1 MKHTFLNL
9 NEGSFPIKLD
19 KKFKDL
25 NGLEELGQVKDHIIV
40 ELFIEKFSKVLFL
53 AKGNISV
60 AIEVDCQTCF
70 KKTLIKLS
78 LETDVGIKDI
88 KYENVDQKG
97 PSEIHYQ
104 DLESFNINDLVS
116 EEIYLNFPSI
126 VTCCTLESNEK
137 LEEKSPNKIRPFQK
151 IRDLIK

>member
-1 MKHTFLNL
+1 MKHTLLNL

-19 KKFKDL
+19 NKFKDL
-25 NGLEELGQVKDHIIV
+25 HGLEDLGQVKDHVIV
-40 ELFIEKFSKVLFL
+40 KLIIEKFSRVLFL

-60 AIEVDCQTCF
+60 AIEADCQTCF

-78 LETDVGIKDI
+78 LETDIGIKDI
-88 KYENVDQKG
+88 KYENEDKKEPLEV
-97 PSEIHYQ
+97 HYQ
-104 DLESFNINDLVS
+104 DLENFNINDLVY

-126 VTCCTLESNEK
+126 VTCCTIESNEK
-137 LEEKSPNKIRPFQK
+137 LEEKSLNKIKPFQK

>member
-19 KKFKDL
+19 KKLKDL
-25 NGLEELGQVKDHIIV
+25 HGLEDLGQVKDHIIV
-40 ELFIEKFSKVLFL
+40 KLIIEKFSRVFFL

-60 AIEVDCQTCF
+60 SIEADCQTCF

-88 KYENVDQKG
+88 KYENVDKKE
-97 PSEIHYQ
+97 PLEVHYQ
-104 DLESFNINDLVS
+104 DLENFNINDLVS

-126 VTCCTLESNEK
+126 VTCCTIESNEK
-137 LEEKSPNKIRPFQK
+137 LEEKSLNKIRPFQK

>member
-25 NGLEELGQVKDHIIV
+25 YSLEDLGEIKDHITVKLI
-40 ELFIEKFSKVLFL
+40 IEKISKVLFL

-60 AIEVDCQTCF
+60 TLEADCQTCF

-88 KYENVDQKG
+88 KYENVDKKE
-97 PSEIHYQ
+97 PLEVHYQ
-104 DLESFNINDLVS
+104 DLENFNINDLVF

-126 VTCCTLESNEK
+126 VTCCTIESNEK
-137 LEEKSPNKIRPFQK
+137 LEEKSLNKIRPFQK

>member
-1 MKHTFLNL
+1 MKHTLLNL

-25 NGLEELGQVKDHIIV
+25 HSLEDLGQVKDHIIV
-40 ELFIEKFSKVLFL
+40 KLIIEKFSRVLFL
-53 AKGNISV
+53 VKGNISV
-60 AIEVDCQTCF
+60 AIEADCQTCF

-88 KYENVDQKG
+88 KYENVDKKE
-97 PSEIHYQ
+97 PLEVHYQ
-104 DLESFNINDLVS
+104 DLENFNINDLIS

-126 VTCCTLESNEK
+126 VTCCTIECNDKS
-137 LEEKSPNKIRPFQK
+137 EEKSLNKIRPFQK

>member
-25 NGLEELGQVKDHIIV
+25 NGLEELGQVKEHIIV
-40 ELFIEKFSKVLFL
+40 KLIIEKFSEVLFL

-60 AIEVDCQTCF
+60 TFEADCQTCF

-97 PSEIHYQ
+97 PSEVHYQ
-104 DLESFNINDLVS
+104 DLENFNINALVS

>member
-9 NEGSFPIKLD
+9 TEGSFPIKLD

-25 NGLEELGQVKDHIIV
+25 NGLEKLGQVKDDIIV
-40 ELFIEKFSKVLFL
+40 KLIIEKFSEVLFL
-53 AKGNISV
+53 AKGYISV
-60 AIEVDCQTCF
+60 TFEADCQTCF

-88 KYENVDQKG
+88 KYENIDQKG
-97 PSEIHYQ
+97 PSEVHYQ
-104 DLESFNINDLVS
+104 DLENFNINDLVS

-126 VTCCTLESNEK
+126 VTCCTLENNEK

>member
-9 NEGSFPIKLD
+9 TEGSFPIKLD

-25 NGLEELGQVKDHIIV
+25 NGLEKLGQVKDHIIV
-40 ELFIEKFSKVLFL
+40 KLIIEKFSKVLFL

-60 AIEVDCQTCF
+60 TFEADCKTCF

-97 PSEIHYQ
+97 PSEVHYQ
-104 DLESFNINDLVS
+104 DLENFNINDLVS

-137 LEEKSPNKIRPFQK
+137 LEEKSTNKIRPFQK
-151 IRDLIK
+151 IRDLFK

>member
-1 MKHTFLNL
+1 MKHTFLNI

-25 NGLEELGQVKDHIIV
+25 HDLEDLGQVKDHVIV
-40 ELFIEKFSKVLFL
+40 KLIIEKFSRVLFL

-60 AIEVDCQTCF
+60 AIEADCQTCF

-88 KYENVDQKG
+88 KYENVDKKE
-97 PSEIHYQ
+97 PLEVHYQ
-104 DLESFNINDLVS
+104 DLENFNINDLVS

-126 VTCCTLESNEK
+126 VTCCTIESNEK
-137 LEEKSPNKIRPFQK
+137 LEEKSLNKIRPFQK

>member
-1 MKHTFLNL
+1 MKHTLLNL

-19 KKFKDL
+19 KKYKDL
-25 NGLEELGQVKDHIIV
+25 YGLEDLGQVKDHIIV
-40 ELFIEKFSKVLFL
+40 KLIIEKFSTVLFL
-53 AKGNISV
+53 VKGNISV
-60 AIEVDCQTCF
+60 AIEADCQTCF

-88 KYENVDQKG
+88 KYENVDKKE
-97 PSEIHYQ
+97 PLEVHYQ
-104 DLESFNINDLVS
+104 DLENFNINDLVF

-126 VTCCTLESNEK
+126 VTCCTIESNEK
-137 LEEKSPNKIRPFQK
+137 LQEKSLNKIRPFQK

>member
-9 NEGSFPIKLD
+9 TEGSFPIKLD

-40 ELFIEKFSKVLFL
+40 ELIIEKFSKVLFL

-60 AIEVDCQTCF
+60 TFEADCQTCF
-70 KKTLIKLS
+70 KKTMIKLS

-88 KYENVDQKG
+88 KYENVDQTG
-97 PSEIHYQ
+97 PSEVHYQ
-104 DLESFNINDLVS
+104 DLENFNINDLIS

-126 VTCCTLESNEK
+126 VTCCSIESN
-137 LEEKSPNKIRPFQK
+137 LKSEVKSSNKVRPFQK

>member
-1 MKHTFLNL
+1 MKQNLLNL

-19 KKFKDL
+19 KKLKDL
-25 NGLEELGQVKDHIIV
+25 HGLEDLGQVKDHIIV
-40 ELFIEKFSKVLFL
+40 KLIIEKFSRVFFL

-60 AIEVDCQTCF
+60 SIEADCQTCF

-88 KYENVDQKG
+88 KYENVDKKE
-97 PSEIHYQ
+97 PLEVHYQ
-104 DLESFNINDLVS
+104 DLENFNINDLVS

-126 VTCCTLESNEK
+126 VTCCTIESNDK
-137 LEEKSPNKIRPFQK
+137 LEEKNLNKIRPFQK

>member
-19 KKFKDL
+19 KKLKDL
-25 NGLEELGQVKDHIIV
+25 HGLEDLGQVKDHIIV
-40 ELFIEKFSKVLFL
+40 KLIIEKFSRVLFL
-53 AKGNISV
+53 VKGNISV
-60 AIEVDCQTCF
+60 AIEADCQTCF

-88 KYENVDQKG
+88 KYENVDKKE
-97 PSEIHYQ
+97 PLEVHYQ
-104 DLESFNINDLVS
+104 DLENFNINDLIS

-126 VTCCTLESNEK
+126 VTCCTIESNDK
-137 LEEKSPNKIRPFQK
+137 LEEKNLNKIRPFQK

>member
-1 MKHTFLNL
+1 MKQNLLNL

-19 KKFKDL
+19 KKLKDL
-25 NGLEELGQVKDHIIV
+25 HGLEDLGQVKDHIIV
-40 ELFIEKFSKVLFL
+40 KLIIEKFSRVFFL

-60 AIEVDCQTCF
+60 SIEADCQTCF

-88 KYENVDQKG
+88 KYENVDKKE
-97 PSEIHYQ
+97 PLEVHYQ
-104 DLESFNINDLVS
+104 DLESFNINDLIS

-126 VTCCTLESNEK
+126 VTCCTIESNVK
-137 LEEKSPNKIRPFQK
+137 LEEKSLNKVRPFQK

>member
-40 ELFIEKFSKVLFL
+40 KLNIEKFSKVLFL

-60 AIEVDCQTCF
+60 TFEADCQTCF

-88 KYENVDQKG
+88 KYENIDQKG
-97 PSEIHYQ
+97 PSEVHYQ
-104 DLESFNINDLVS
+104 DLENFNINDLVS

-126 VTCCTLESNEK
+126 VTCCTIESNEK
-137 LEEKSPNKIRPFQK
+137 LEEKSSSKIRPFQK

>member
-9 NEGSFPIKLD
+9 TEGSFPIKLD

-40 ELFIEKFSKVLFL
+40 KLIIEKFSKVLFL

-60 AIEVDCQTCF
+60 TFEADCQTCF

-97 PSEIHYQ
+97 PSEVHYQ
-104 DLESFNINDLVS
+104 DLENFNINDLVS

>member
-1 MKHTFLNL
+1 MKHTLLNL

-19 KKFKDL
+19 NKFKDL
-25 NGLEELGQVKDHIIV
+25 HGLEDLGQVKDHVIV
-40 ELFIEKFSKVLFL
+40 KLIIEKFSRVLFL

-60 AIEVDCQTCF
+60 AIEADCQTCF

-88 KYENVDQKG
+88 KYENEDKKEPLEV
-97 PSEIHYQ
+97 HYQ
-104 DLESFNINDLVS
+104 DLENFNINDLVY

-126 VTCCTLESNEK
+126 VTCCTIESNEK
-137 LEEKSPNKIRPFQK
+137 LEEKSLNKIKPFQK

>member
-19 KKFKDL
+19 KKLKDSY
-25 NGLEELGQVKDHIIV
+25 GFEDLGEIKDHITVKLI
-40 ELFIEKFSKVLFL
+40 IEIFSKDLFL
-53 AKGNISV
+53 VKGNISGTFE
-60 AIEVDCQTCF
+60 ADCQTCF
-70 KKTLIKLS
+70 KKTLIKLN

-88 KYENVDQKG
+88 KYENEDKKG
-97 PSEIHYQ
+97 PLEIHYQ
-104 DLESFNINDLVS
+104 DLENFNINDLIS

-126 VTCCTLESNEK
+126 VTCCTIESNDK
-137 LEEKSPNKIRPFQK
+137 LEEKNLNKIRPFQK

>member
-1 MKHTFLNL
+1 MKHTLLNL

-25 NGLEELGQVKDHIIV
+25 HGLEDLGQVKDHIIV
-40 ELFIEKFSKVLFL
+40 KLIIEKFSRVLFL
-53 AKGNISV
+53 VKGNISV
-60 AIEVDCQTCF
+60 SIEADCQTCF

-88 KYENVDQKG
+88 KYENVDKKE
-97 PSEIHYQ
+97 PLEVHYQ
-104 DLESFNINDLVS
+104 DLENFNINDLIS

-126 VTCCTLESNEK
+126 VTCCTIESNDK
-137 LEEKSPNKIRPFQK
+137 LEEKNLNKIRPFQK

>member
-1 MKHTFLNL
+1 MKHTLLNL

-19 KKFKDL
+19 NKFKDL
-25 NGLEELGQVKDHIIV
+25 HGLEDLGQVKDHVIV
-40 ELFIEKFSKVLFL
+40 KLIIEKFSRVLFL

-60 AIEVDCQTCF
+60 AIEADCQTCL

-88 KYENVDQKG
+88 KYENVDKKE
-97 PSEIHYQ
+97 PLEVHYQ
-104 DLESFNINDLVS
+104 DLENFNINDLVS

-126 VTCCTLESNEK
+126 VTCCTIESNDK
-137 LEEKSPNKIRPFQK
+137 LEEKNLNKIRPFQK

>member
-25 NGLEELGQVKDHIIV
+25 NGLEKLGQVKDHIIV
-40 ELFIEKFSKVLFL
+40 KLIIEKFSKVLFL

-60 AIEVDCQTCF
+60 TFEADCQTCF

-78 LETDVGIKDI
+78 LETNVGIKDI
-88 KYENVDQKG
+88 KYENIDQKG

-104 DLESFNINDLVS
+104 DLENFNINDLVS

-137 LEEKSPNKIRPFQK
+137 LEEKSTNKIRPFQK

>member
-19 KKFKDL
+19 KKFKYL

-40 ELFIEKFSKVLFL
+40 KLIIEKFSRVLFL

-60 AIEVDCQTCF
+60 SFEADCQTCF
-70 KKTLIKLS
+70 KKTLIKLY

-88 KYENVDQKG
+88 KYENVDKKE
-97 PSEIHYQ
+97 PLEVHYQ
-104 DLESFNINDLVS
+104 DLENFNINDLVS

-126 VTCCTLESNEK
+126 VTCCTIESNDK
-137 LEEKSPNKIRPFQK
+137 LEEKNLNKIRPFQK

>member
-9 NEGSFPIKLD
+9 NEGSFPINID
-19 KKFKDL
+19 KKFSDIY
-25 NGLEELGQVKDHIIV
+25 GLEGLGEIKDHISVKLI
-40 ELFIEKFSKVLFL
+40 IEKISKVLFL

-60 AIEVDCQTCF
+60 TLEADCQTCF
-70 KKTLIKLS
+70 KKTLIKLN

-88 KYENVDQKG
+88 KYENSEKKG
-97 PSEIHYQ
+97 PLEVHYQ
-104 DLESFNINDLVS
+104 DLENFNINDLIS

-126 VTCCTLESNEK
+126 VTCCTIESNVK
-137 LEEKSPNKIRPFQK
+137 LEEKSLDRVRPFKK